1 MSLAITAAPF
11 DSDNQNYSELNSDD
25 TPVNRKRQTTTS
37 SHNKTQ
43 KRMPAID
50 LNSEKVNSVLQSIH
64 NNSGENE
71 LGDFNPKRN
80 QASVNKANNQINQ
93 INPLTTNNKLL
104 APPESMRN
112 QSQEGFNNYSSNSNM
127 NSSNTNSSNTNSSN
141 TNSSSPLIPSPLDN
155 SEMELQ
161 ELQSAFLNDAQVR
174 DYYKKLVPNF
184 QNKPMAPDNTNKGY
198 YKERSIDQQSNGLNM
213 YGSNN
218 DVLLNKINY
227 MINLLE
233 DQQDE
238 RTNNVTEEVVLYS
251 FLGIFIIFV
260 VDSFA
265 RVGKYTR

>member
-11 DSDNQNYSELNSDD
+11 DNDNQNYSELNSDD
-25 TPVNRKRQTTTS
+25 TPVNRKRMTSSS

-43 KRMPAID
+43 KRLSSTEINHD
-50 LNSEKVNSVLQSIH
+50 KVNSVLQSIH
-64 NNSGENE
+64 NNSNDNE

-80 QASVNKANNQINQ
+80 QASAIQNNNVS
-93 INPLTTNNKLL
+93 INPFTNNNKLL
-104 APPESMRN
+104 APPESMREK
-112 QSQEGFNNYSSNSNM
+112 QDKKEGFENNLV
-127 NSSNTNSSNTNSSN
+127 
-141 TNSSSPLIPSPLDN
+141 PVPLDN

-174 DYYKKLVPNF
+174 DYYRKLVPNF
-184 QNKPMAPDNTNKGY
+184 HNKPSVNESSNKMY
-198 YKERSIDQQSNGLNM
+198 YMNKQMDQSTSN
-213 YGSNN
+213 SSSN

-233 DQQDE
+233 EQQDE
-238 RTNNVTEEVVLYS
+238 RTNNVTEEVILYS
-251 FLGIFIIFV
+251 FLGIFIIFL